1 MIKKI
6 KDWIKNHIPT
16 KLDIEIYL
24 VKMVL
29 GAGAIIVFAVLMHFL
44 EKVGIV
50 EPWYL
55 IPPK

>member
-1 MIKKI
+1 MFKKI
-6 KDWIKNHIPT
+6 KEWINNHIPT
-16 KLDIEIYL
+16 KLDIEVYL

-29 GAGAIIVFAVLMHFL
+29 GIIAIIVFAVLMNFL